1 MTEQQLDIL
10 RKYFPAASLAM
21 VARWIP
27 QYGVYLSVTRPR
39 SSKHGDFTLSP
50 VRGMHRI
57 TVNGSLNPY
66 AFLLTFV
73 HELAHLAV
81 LQRYGSRVSPHGTQ
95 WKDTFRALM
104 LSLDLRAIYPG
115 DILVPLA
122 DYLKNPKASSDRHTA
137 LATALAGYVRCSTGE
152 IVRMEPQRQDPMV
165 CELAAGDRFLYRAN
179 RVFVLGEKRRRLYL
193 CTETLTGRQYLF
205 QPHVRVKLKPKDE

>member
-10 RKYFPAASLAM
+10 RKYFPAPALGA
-21 VARWIP
+21 VVRWIP

-39 SSKHGDFTLSP
+39 ASKHGDFTLSP

-81 LQRYGSRVSPHGTQ
+81 WQRYGTRVSPHGPQ

-104 LSLDLRAIYPG
+104 LSLDLRAIYPP
-115 DILVPLA
+115 DVLVPLA
-122 DYLKNPKASSDRHTA
+122 DYLKNPKASSDRHTGLAAA
-137 LATALAGYVRCSTGE
+137 LARYVRQGSGQAALC
-152 IVRMEPQRQDPMV
+152 PADPMV
-165 CELAAGDRFLYRAN
+165 GELDPGTHFVFRDKRE
-179 RVFVLGEKRRRLYL
+179 FVLGEKRRRLYL
-193 CTETLTGRQYLF
+193 CTDTATGRRYLF
-205 QPHVRVKLKPKDE
+205 QPHVRVKIKPKDE